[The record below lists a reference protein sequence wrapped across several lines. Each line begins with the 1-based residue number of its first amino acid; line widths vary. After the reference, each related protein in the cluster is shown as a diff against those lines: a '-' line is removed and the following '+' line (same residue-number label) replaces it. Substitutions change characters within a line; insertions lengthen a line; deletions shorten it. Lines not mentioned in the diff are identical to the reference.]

1 MTLNGTS
8 IAFVRQASPDGRRGR
23 SGHRGMPEP
32 PVAAGFKIAGF
43 VSLDDEGLFAGLL
56 RGGSV
61 RGHRRLTGGADG

>member
-1 MTLNGTS
+1 MTLNGRPS
-8 IAFVRQASPDGRRGR
+8 PFVRQASPDDRRGR
-23 SGHRGMPEP
+23 SARRGMPEP

-61 RGHRRLTGGADG
+61 SGHRRLTGGADG